1 MTNPTFS
8 YSFKDIDGRAV
19 VVSYHRQE
27 KDLNRGRH
35 PVVTFAPATRT
46 DILAG
51 APGQRPLR
59 VLIERHILAERLQG
73 DDTSVPPSPRADGH
87 RDRTREHPNRHLAS
101 YAGILQ
107 VDAFDGL
114 QPPLSSRRNSRA
126 SADASVMRTVLA
138 LWHLNSDAT
147 APNPTSSVL
156 PGLIRFLRQ
165 LVDHPKE
172 FARLA
177 NEEPVSREALDGSH
191 CAPC

>member
-1 MTNPTFS
+1 VQICRRRTGADSGGSSAVEVVIFPTAVTGAGEGIYPWDLKPQSTMTNPTVS
-8 YSFKDIDGRAV
+8 YSFKDINGRAV

-107 VDAFDGL
+107 VDAFDGY
-114 QPPLSSRRNSRA
+114 SR
-126 SADASVMRTVLA
+126 
-138 LWHLNSDAT
+138 
-147 APNPTSSVL
+147 PYL
-156 PGLIRFLRQ
+156 PGEI
-165 LVDHPKE
+165 V
-172 FARLA
+172 
-177 NEEPVSREALDGSH
+177 EPLPTRA
-191 CAPC
+191 

>member
-1 MTNPTFS
+1 VQIHRHRTGADSGGSSAVEVVIFPTAVTECRRGHLSLGREAHITMTSPTVS

-35 PVVTFAPATRT
+35 SVVTFAPATRT

-73 DDTSVPPSPRADGH
+73 DDTSVPPSPRADG
-87 RDRTREHPNRHLAS
+87 DRTREHPNRHLAS

-107 VDAFDGL
+107 VDAFDGY
-114 QPPLSSRRNSRA
+114 SR
-126 SADASVMRTVLA
+126 
-138 LWHLNSDAT
+138 
-147 APNPTSSVL
+147 PYL
-156 PGLIRFLRQ
+156 PGEI
-165 LVDHPKE
+165 V
-172 FARLA
+172 
-177 NEEPVSREALDGSH
+177 EPLPTRA
-191 CAPC
+191 